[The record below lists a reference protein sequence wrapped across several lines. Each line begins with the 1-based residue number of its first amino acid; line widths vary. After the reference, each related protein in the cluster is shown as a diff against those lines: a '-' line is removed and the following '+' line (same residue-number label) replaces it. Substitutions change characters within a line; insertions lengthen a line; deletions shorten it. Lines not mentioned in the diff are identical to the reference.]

1 LDFVRF
7 TPESGHRATRLA
19 CPLCAKSGHSHCS
32 KQHVIDHLVG
42 SGLQCQR
49 AASILQREPSARRR
63 LQVVAPEAHDANEHL
78 RSHREIVRIGGAAR
92 LAALAPI
99 TSTGEVQFGGLISP
113 RGQAP
118 CAA

>member
-1 LDFVRF
+1 MCFLIPRK
-7 TPESGHRATRLA
+7 TLRLA
-19 CPLCAKSGHSHCS
+19 GQEHGRAIPLADICS
-32 KQHVIDHLVG
+32 AANCSLFDDLVG

-49 AASILQREPSARRR
+49 AASILQREPSERRR
-63 LQVVAPEAHDANEHL
+63 LQVVALEAHDANEHL